1 MSVCPELN
9 LSTCQKWLCENNSM
23 VNVVKVVGFWREHP
37 MDILRLLEMH
47 GNATSGTRHGMF
59 TFCVRHGMASI
70 PWHEGTAKVFFESVG
85 AGMQKTML
93 IASNSTR
100 ENWLMLWN
108 QVTKVRNFLQSSFL
122 RFLLLPET
130 TDIRKLG
137 KLALFTAIWIE
148 TTTVCMYKCQF
159 QRETNHLHRWFQDTL
174 SYEY

>member
-1 MSVCPELN
+1 ML
-9 LSTCQKWLCENNSM
+9 
-23 VNVVKVVGFWREHP
+23 H
-37 MDILRLLEMH
+37 LER
-47 GNATSGTRHGMF
+47 AIWF

-148 TTTVCMYKCQF
+148 TTTVRMYKCQV
-159 QRETNHLHRWFQDTL
+159 QRETNDLHRWFQDTL
-174 SYEY
+174 SYLYIPVLSLLQDIVVTLLEQESGIGQRLKAMMQ